1 MVPNMG
7 ASCVCGSSGGGGAD
21 KSGKHGGEPAAEG
34 LSDIVVTWIIT
45 NFSRINRTKHYLD
58 VFVIG
63 AYKW

>member
-7 ASCVCGSSGGGGAD
+7 ASCVCGSSGGAD